1 MANWLNQLQSLLG
14 QSSSS
19 TSSSADQGLV
29 KLLVPGAL
37 GGLAG
42 LLVANKSARKLL
54 TKYGTNALLVGGGAV
69 AGTVLWNKYKD
80 KIRAA
85 HQDEPQFGAQ
95 STPLDER
102 TARLI
107 LALVFAAKSDG
118 HIDAKERAAIDQQL
132 RGAGVEEQG
141 RVLIEQAIEQPLDPQ
156 RLATGVRNEEE
167 ALEIYFLSCAAID
180 IDHFMERSYLNA
192 LGDALKIPQD
202 VRDGIERDL
211 EQQKRTLAEQFRSLD
226 SLKLTISGYPESH
239 SHLNRLIFSV
249 CITFD
254 IRAITCHHLS
264 NDSPVSLA
272 SPVSFATLIR
282 CFNQKEQ

>member
-14 QSSSS
+14 QKASSASSSGE
-19 TSSSADQGLV
+19 QGLS

-42 LLVANKSARKLL
+42 LLVANKSSRKLL
-54 TKYGTNALLVGGGAV
+54 SKYGTSALLVGGGAV

-80 KIRAA
+80 KVRAA

-95 STPLDER
+95 SSPLDER
-102 TARLI
+102 TERLI

-118 HIDAKERAAIDQQL
+118 HIDAKERSAIEQQL
-132 RGAGVEEQG
+132 REAGVEEQG
-141 RVLIEQAIEQPLDPQ
+141 RVLIERAIEQPLDPQ
-156 RLATGVRNEEE
+156 RLAHGIRNEEE

-202 VRDGIERDL
+202 VREGIEQDL
-211 EQQKRTLAEQFRSLD
+211 
-226 SLKLTISGYPESH
+226 
-239 SHLNRLIFSV
+239 
-249 CITFD
+249 
-254 IRAITCHHLS
+254 
-264 NDSPVSLA
+264 
-272 SPVSFATLIR
+272 
-282 CFNQKEQ
+282 KEQKQALPG

>member
-14 QSSSS
+14 QSRSS
-19 TSSSADQGLV
+19 TSSSADQGLG

-102 TARLI
+102 TERLI
-107 LALVFAAKSDG
+107 LALVLRQSTCNCVKPAWKNRGVYSLSRQSNNRWIHNAWLLGSAMKKRRWKS
-118 HIDAKERAAIDQQL
+118 
-132 RGAGVEEQG
+132 
-141 RVLIEQAIEQPLDPQ
+141 
-156 RLATGVRNEEE
+156 
-167 ALEIYFLSCAAID
+167 
-180 IDHFMERSYLNA
+180 
-192 LGDALKIPQD
+192 
-202 VRDGIERDL
+202 
-211 EQQKRTLAEQFRSLD
+211 
-226 SLKLTISGYPESH
+226 IS
-239 SHLNRLIFSV
+239 
-249 CITFD
+249 
-254 IRAITCHHLS
+254 
-264 NDSPVSLA
+264 
-272 SPVSFATLIR
+272 
-282 CFNQKEQ
+282 